1 MAKGTT
7 RHLKYVWIEYG
18 NPKDGAAFTDGL
30 YALGWGNLV
39 GDLPVKK
46 DAWGQSREDSAHP
59 LLPIRYRGT
68 GLLVLPNHKVDDEK
82 RGYPYID
89 DPLFSTYRKAN
100 GDGPFDAEIKKQNE
114 FLAKWVFSPG
124 VKKNS
129 ASDVVLTLGA
139 DFTEYADWATI
150 SGHGAGGTCW
160 GGGAGAQLSSALRV
174 PPDPATDRLKYVIIA
189 TCYNLMEFN
198 APSWLPA
205 MRRSNPIHGFLGY
218 GSGYPG
224 DEPGEAFFKAFIK
237 NLNAKD
243 GPKRD
248 AGTKTILDAWRE
260 AHSSAKDIWAA
271 LIHTSSKGDNM
282 RDWLGGKLV
291 QPKAGGEIRWFDE
304 SNYPTGRVMV
314 DRPPAVTVF
323 FFMGTTK
330 IDRTNT
336 DRTDVGL
343 FAGGS
348 GALEITKTTGTFSV
362 DEVVTIIFYYF
373 RPDKDGMDLAK
384 LLKFGTSAEGT
395 VTLKTDLNK
404 ADGTKNVDALEFKLT
419 KAIAKA
425 TIPFTVETDAT
436 KSYHLVGDTHGYFNL
451 RVTPPGETVG
461 GNKDIVPY
469 PDGAWLRPKP

>member
-39 GDLPVKK
+39 GELPAKN
-46 DAWGQSREDSAHP
+46 DAWGQRRVDSAHP
-59 LLPIRYRGT
+59 LLPVRYRGS
-68 GLLVLPNHKVDDEK
+68 GLLVLPNNRVDDK
-82 RGYPYID
+82 DRNFPYID
-89 DPLFSTYRKAN
+89 DPIFSTFRKAN
-100 GDGPFDAEIKKQNE
+100 GDTTFDAEIVKQNE
-114 FLAKWVFSPG
+114 FIAKWMFSPG
-124 VKKNS
+124 LKKNS
-129 ASDVVLTLGA
+129 DSDVALTLGA

-160 GGGAGAQLSSALRV
+160 GGGSGAELKSALRV
-174 PPDPATDRLKYVIIA
+174 PPDPATDRLKYVTIA
-189 TCYNLMEFN
+189 TCYNVMEFN

-237 NLNAKD
+237 NLNAKASAKD
-243 GPKRD
+243 D

-271 LIHTSSKGDNM
+271 LIHTSSKGDTM
-282 RDWLGGKLV
+282 KDWLAGKLA
-291 QPKAGGEIRWFDE
+291 QPSAGGEIRWFDE
-304 SNYPTGRVMV
+304 SNYPTGKVMV
-314 DRPPAVTVF
+314 DRTPPITVF

-330 IDRTNT
+330 IDRTNN
-336 DRTDVGL
+336 DRKDVGL
-343 FAGGS
+343 FPGDNGV
-348 GALEITKTTGTFSV
+348 LEITNTSGSFSV
-362 DEVVTIIFYYF
+362 GDVVTIMFYYF
-373 RPDKDGMDLAK
+373 RPNKDGMDLPK
-384 LLKFGTSAEGT
+384 LLKFGASTEGT

-404 ADGTKNVDALEFKLT
+404 EDGSKNVDALEFKLT
-419 KAIAKA
+419 TSVAKA
-425 TIPFTVETDAT
+425 RIPYTVETDAT
-436 KSYHLVGDTHGYFNL
+436 KSYHKDGETHGYFNL
-451 RVTPPGETVG
+451 RITPPGETVG
-461 GNKDIVPY
+461 GNKDLRPY